1 MMITS
6 TSNPTIKA
14 IRKLAERKERQQT
27 GTFFMEGLRI
37 VGEAMQRG
45 WELQHLIVAPELL
58 VSLFGRQLVEQAVE
72 SGISILE
79 VSTEVFQ
86 SLSVK
91 EGPQGIAGVGRQ
103 RWTRLEDVSL
113 SSGGT
118 WIALDSVADPGNLG
132 TILRTSDAAGCKGVI
147 LLDQSTDP
155 YDPAAIRGS
164 MGAVFS
170 QPLVKTTL
178 AEFAR
183 WKREN
188 QVSVIGTS
196 DKARQDYHGYRYPPA
211 LVVLMGS
218 ERFGL
223 QEHHIALCDEMVSIP
238 MQGTSDSLNLAVAT
252 ALVVYEV
259 LNQRRS
265 ADSSPDLN

>member
-6 TSNPTIKA
+6 TANPTIKA
-14 IRKLAERKERQQT
+14 IRKLTERKERQQT

-37 VGEAMQRG
+37 IGEAMQRD
-45 WELQHLIVAPELL
+45 WKIQQLITAPELL

-72 SGISILE
+72 KGIPTIE
-79 VSTEVFQ
+79 VSIEVFQ
-86 SLSVK
+86 ALSFK
-91 EGPQGIAGVGRQ
+91 EGPQGIAAVGRQ
-103 RWTRLEDVSL
+103 RWTRLEDVL
-113 SSGGT
+113 PAPGDT

-155 YDPAAIRGS
+155 FDPAAIRGS
-164 MGAVFS
+164 MGAIFS

-178 AEFAR
+178 TEFAR

-188 QVSVIGTS
+188 SVPVIGTS
-196 DKARQDYHGYRYPPA
+196 DKARQDYHSFTYPFG

-218 ERFGL
+218 ERQGL
-223 QEHHIALCDEMVSIP
+223 QENHIAICDEMVSIP

-259 LNQRRS
+259 FNQRRGTAVTS
-265 ADSSPDLN
+265 TS